1 MMLSCA
7 KIWIDS
13 EENGI
18 PILKAKT
25 KSNWWWRRYIKL
37 ETEKILEG
45 FREHCLLKDHGPII
59 IATFYQHLIHPFSL
73 INDIL
78 VLPALFFWYIC
89 LSFPLYHIITE
100 WWWYFLN
107 RCRLKLPLLMYLI
120 FLIWY
125 KENSLQA
132 ASIH

>member
-1 MMLSCA
+1 MCQDLDRLGG
-7 KIWIDS
+7 KR
-13 EENGI
+13 N
-18 PILKAKT
+18 P
-25 KSNWWWRRYIKL
+25 YIKSEDKKQL
-37 ETEKILEG
+37 MMEKIHKVG
-45 FREHCLLKDHGPII
+45 NREDSGGISWTLFLLKDHGPII

-78 VLPALFFWYIC
+78 VLPALFFLIHM
-89 LSFPLYHIITE
+89 LVLPSYHIITE

-107 RCRLKLPLLMYLI
+107 HCRLKLPLLMYLI